1 MERIMKGVVFM
12 KRRMAIFS
20 LALMALV
27 ILALVGCGSSSD
39 SKSDPVVLTP
49 ASSEYPNAGLLV
61 TAASVE
67 ENLDNENMVVIDVR
81 SSDDYNEGHIPGAIN
96 IPVAWGGAPFDDA
109 SGSHTAADWQYYD
122 LKSVSDIA
130 AYLGSKGV
138 SNTQTIVV
146 YGPDV
151 DPQTGRMF
159 WMLEYLGASDVHVLD
174 GGYSKW
180 IADGRSTTTAETTL
194 NAATFTPTVT
204 ASRLATK
211 AYVLAHY
218 ADTANYAVVDSR
230 DAADAGPAVSTGSWL
245 QYNTQHIPNAVN
257 ILIGDFLNNDKTVKS
272 YGAIRTL
279 LDGKG
284 ITDGKTVITNCY
296 VGYRSAQHYFIFR
309 LMGHNVSNYDG
320 SWSEWNADPSY
331 LPRETSLIVSGTW
344 LNANLAAANQVIID
358 VRQST
363 DYNAGHIPGAINIPM
378 AWGGAPF
385 DQDTAGW
392 QHFEL
397 LPAATIAGV
406 LGNAGISNT
415 NRIVVYGA
423 NADNFILPGRM
434 FWMLEYLGATDVR
447 VLDGGYE
454 KWASDG
460 HSTSTTAT
468 TLAAATF
475 TPAVFAARLSSKAD
489 VLAHYADTANYAVVD
504 SRDNAHYATSH
515 IPNAINILIG
525 DFLNADNTVK
535 SFTDLKTLLD
545 GNGVTAGKTVIAHC
559 YVGYRSAQEYLMF
572 RVMGFNVSH
581 YDGSWNEWISDP
593 AGPIVP

>member
-1 MERIMKGVVFM
+1 MKGVIFM

-61 TAASVE
+61 TATSVE

-81 SSDDYNEGHIPGAIN
+81 SSDDYDEGHIPGAIN

-109 SGSHTAADWQYYD
+109 SGSHTAADWQYYE
-122 LKSVSDIA
+122 LKSASDIA
-130 AYLGSKGV
+130 AHLGSKGV

-180 IADGRSTTTAETTL
+180 VADGRSTTTTKTTL

-230 DAADAGPAVSTGSWL
+230 NAADAGPAVSTGSWL

-272 YGAIRTL
+272 YSAISAF

-284 ITDGKTVITNCY
+284 VTTGKTVITNCY
-296 VGYRSAQHYFIFR
+296 VGYRSAQEYFIFR
-309 LMGHNVSNYDG
+309 LMGYNVSNYDG

-344 LNANLAAANQVIID
+344 LNANLTNTNQVIID

-385 DQDTAGW
+385 DQETAGW

-406 LGNAGISNT
+406 LGNAGISDT

-454 KWASDG
+454 KWANDG
-460 HSTSTTAT
+460 YATSTTAT

-475 TPAVFAARLSSKAD
+475 TPSVFAARLSTKAD
-489 VLAHYADTANYAVVD
+489 VLAHYADTANYSIVD
-504 SRDNAHYATSH
+504 SRDNAHYVTSH

-525 DFLNADNTVK
+525 DFLNANNTIK

-559 YVGYRSAQEYLMF
+559 YVGYRSSQEYLMF
-572 RVMGFNVSH
+572 RVMGFNVSN
-581 YDGSWNEWISDP
+581 YDGSWNEWNADATTP
-593 AGPIVP
+593 KAP